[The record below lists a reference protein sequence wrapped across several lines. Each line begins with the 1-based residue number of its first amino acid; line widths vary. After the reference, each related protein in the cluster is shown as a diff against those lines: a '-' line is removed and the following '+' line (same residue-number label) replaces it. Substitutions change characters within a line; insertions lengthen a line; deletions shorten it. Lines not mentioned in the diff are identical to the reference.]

1 MIVIT
6 LTKVPASLRGD
17 LTKWCQEIQT
27 GVYVGNVSARIR
39 DNLWDRICKNIGN
52 GQASMAFNAKNE
64 FGYQFRTTRPDY
76 QVKDYDGIPILVHL
90 TESSGTFKP
99 GFSKAAQMHRA
110 RITSRSKS
118 VSNSDRPDFVVIDLE
133 TTGLN
138 ASQDKIISIGAV
150 KRASEH
156 LLDEYYTLVAIE
168 GNVPVSIA
176 SLTGITDELLSKEGV
191 NLEQALVDLKA
202 FVEGRPILGYNIQ
215 FDDSFLSAACESA
228 GLPAFKNRMIDLL
241 PAVKKQNSFL
251 DNYKLVNVLSTFEI
265 VNQHPHNALSD
276 ANATMELAMKL
287 MKNGALLF

>member
-90 TESSGTFKP
+90 TESSGTFKQ
-99 GFSKAAQMHRA
+99 GFSTAAKMHRA
-110 RITSRSKS
+110 RTTSRSRS
-118 VSNSDRPDFVVIDLE
+118 VSNSDRQDFVVIDLE
-133 TTGLN
+133 TTGL
-138 ASQDKIISIGAV
+138 SVSHDKIVSIGAV
-150 KRASEH
+150 KRGSED
-156 LLDEYYTLVAIE
+156 LLEEYYALIAIE
-168 GNVPVSIA
+168 GNIPVSIVG
-176 SLTGITDELLSKEGV
+176 LTGITDELLSVEGV
-191 NLEQALVDLKA
+191 SLEQALTGLQS

-215 FDDSFLSAACESA
+215 FDDNFLSAACESA
-228 GLPAFKNRMIDLL
+228 GLPAFQNRMIDLL
-241 PAVKKQNSFL
+241 PLVKKQNSFL
-251 DNYKLVNVLSTFEI
+251 DSYKLVNVLSAFEI
-265 VNQHPHNALSD
+265 VNQHPHNSLSD

-287 MKNGALLF
+287 MKNGALPF